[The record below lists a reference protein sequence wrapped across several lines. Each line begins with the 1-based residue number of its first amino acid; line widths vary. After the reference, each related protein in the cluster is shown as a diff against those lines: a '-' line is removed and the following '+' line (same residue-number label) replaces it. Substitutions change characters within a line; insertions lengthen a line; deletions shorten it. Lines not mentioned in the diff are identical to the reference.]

1 MREKVAKRDIEQQ
14 VFSPLVCGLAVYI
27 KHISGEEGGTNLKG
41 LRALAT
47 PLTHSLAE
55 KASKA

>member
-1 MREKVAKRDIEQQ
+1 MAKRDIEQQ

-55 KASKA
+55 KASEA